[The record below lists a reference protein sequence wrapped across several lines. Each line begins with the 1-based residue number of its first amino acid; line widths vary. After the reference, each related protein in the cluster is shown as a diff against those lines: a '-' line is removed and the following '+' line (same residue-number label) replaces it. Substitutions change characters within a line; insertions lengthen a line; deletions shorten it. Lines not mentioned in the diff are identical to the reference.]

1 MRTSVHRKPPFISAA
16 REACTLRI
24 RKYLFTDVNRCAY
37 TSIVTETTAT
47 EFGDSIIDRRTTAAA
62 RFFYVRTPL
71 RAITINGRAWAGRPS
86 GLPVSYRAGSPTPFS
101 ARSPYLAIESGSH
114 ITSIGGRTMLRHIP
128 ARLEQPLSPLEI
140 IQAALRAAALAPT
153 VFDALDVTG
162 DALRRLAELARD
174 EVQK

>member
-1 MRTSVHRKPPFISAA
+1 
-16 REACTLRI
+16 
-24 RKYLFTDVNRCAY
+24 
-37 TSIVTETTAT
+37 
-47 EFGDSIIDRRTTAAA
+47 
-62 RFFYVRTPL
+62 
-71 RAITINGRAWAGRPS
+71 
-86 GLPVSYRAGSPTPFS
+86 
-101 ARSPYLAIESGSH
+101 
-114 ITSIGGRTMLRHIP
+114 MLRHIP